1 MLLDEIDIQG
11 DEVNKASEADV
22 RARIRGFFAPIA
34 IILTSIPLVL
44 ELIPPNRW
52 YGVRVREAY
61 ASDAAWYA
69 INRRGSMAIIGACLI
84 WLIAATYVTPKYVSA
99 IGMCL
104 ILLTLALMTIFQGWT
119 L

>member
-1 MLLDEIDIQG
+1 MMTTSDG
-11 DEVNKASEADV
+11 DT
-22 RARIRGFFAPIA
+22 RARIRLFFAPIT
-34 IILTSIPLVL
+34 IILVSVPLL
-44 ELIPPNRW
+44 FDLIPPNSW

-69 INRRGSMAIIGACLI
+69 INRRGSLAIIGACLV
-84 WLIAATYVTPKYVSA
+84 WLVAATYAAPKYVAA
-99 IGMCL
+99 IGTGL